1 MSKSYSIKT
10 LHLSQLRQLKRDIEQ
25 DMRNKGKHRE
35 LRLIAETE
43 AANAEWQ
50 TWKANCK
57 PLKGKQQRL
66 I

>member
-10 LHLSQLRQLKRDIEQ
+10 LHLSQLRQLKEEIKR
-25 DMRNKGKHRE
+25 DMRAKNKHRE

-50 TWKANCK
+50 VWRDNCK